1 MAKNIQLTITEPC
14 HENWDSMTTVQKG
27 KFCDSCQKQVIDFS
41 TMSDRQIAEFFKK
54 PSTGSVCG
62 RFMTD
67 QLDRSIETPRKRIPW
82 IRYFFQI
89 ALPAFL
95 FSVKSTAQ
103 KTHGVVRPKPVQR
116 DTIPKQQIDP
126 IGVLGM
132 VMTKPCIKPAE
143 TDTIIFT
150 PVKGEVAVI
159 NMIKGQVVD
168 EKGNPVPFASIQTGQ
183 KNKGVMADEQGY
195 FNIKES
201 ALAADKKLIISA
213 ASFANKE
220 VVVTAVKEELRIVLI
235 ANIVLEE
242 VVLVDY
248 GTTMGKVVMGSVSSV
263 SASQLGKVVIDIP
276 EKTTTGKTT
285 ADKLTVYPNPVIA
298 GANITISVNQQ
309 EQGYYTL
316 QLFTM
321 GGQQVEQKTVWVD
334 GEARLL
340 SYDVPN
346 IAPGTY
352 LLVFINKETG
362 KKMTTKIIVS

>member
-14 HENWDSMTTVQKG
+14 HENWESMTTVQKG

-116 DTIPKQQIDP
+116 DTIPKPQIDP

-183 KNKGVMADEQGY
+183 KNKGVMADELGY
-195 FNIKES
+195 FSIKES
-201 ALAADKKLIISA
+201 ALAADKKITVSA
-213 ASFANKE
+213 ASFASKDII
-220 VVVTAVKEELRIVLI
+220 VAAVKEELRIVLTP
-235 ANIVLEE
+235 NVVLQE
-242 VVLVDY
+242 VVLVHNRIIK
-248 GTTMGKVVMGSVSSV
+248 GKVLMGAVTRI
-263 SASQLGKVVIDIP
+263 SASQLEKVVIDIP
-276 EKTTTGKTT
+276 EKTTI
-285 ADKLTVYPNPVIA
+285 DKFQVFPNPVTA
-298 GANITISVNQQ
+298 GSNITISINKQ

-340 SYDVPN
+340 SYDIPN